1 VGFTILG
8 GGVVDKICSKCES
21 VMIESKLDSD
31 PIRIYKADVKPN
43 AKTMSNI
50 TPCYVCSNCGFL
62 DFYVE
67 EPEKF
72 R

>member
-1 VGFTILG
+1 ME
-8 GGVVDKICSKCES
+8 KIYSKCET

-43 AKTMSNI
+43 AKALSNI
-50 TPCYVCSNCGFL
+50 NPCFVYSNFGFI

>member
-1 VGFTILG
+1 
-8 GGVVDKICSKCES
+8 VDRFCSKCES
-21 VMIESKLDSD
+21 FMIKSKLDSD
-31 PIRIYKADVKPN
+31 PIRIYKEDVKPN

-50 TPCYVCSNCGFL
+50 NPYVCSNCGFL